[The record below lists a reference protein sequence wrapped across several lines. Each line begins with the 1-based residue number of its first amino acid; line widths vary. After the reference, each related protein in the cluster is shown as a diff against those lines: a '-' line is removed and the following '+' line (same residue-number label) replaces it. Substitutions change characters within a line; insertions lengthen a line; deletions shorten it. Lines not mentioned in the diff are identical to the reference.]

1 MFAVGRVAAVACHPC
16 GPGAAHRQAV
26 DHPLHSGS
34 PYRTCHRRHRHLKD
48 PDGHTLWEGEAC
60 DLATLIESHGGTQ
73 LDFRFDVLG
82 GDDHGST
89 RPIAAHR
96 AIRFAIDGD

>member
-1 MFAVGRVAAVACHPC
+1 ML
-16 GPGAAHRQAV
+16 RQAAAY
-26 DHPLHSGS
+26 PLHAGS
-34 PYRTCHRRHRHLKD
+34 PYGICNRRHRHLKD
-48 PDGHTLWEGEAC
+48 PYGHTLWKGEAR

-73 LDFRFDVLG
+73 LDFRFDLLG
-82 GDDHGST
+82 GDDHGSA